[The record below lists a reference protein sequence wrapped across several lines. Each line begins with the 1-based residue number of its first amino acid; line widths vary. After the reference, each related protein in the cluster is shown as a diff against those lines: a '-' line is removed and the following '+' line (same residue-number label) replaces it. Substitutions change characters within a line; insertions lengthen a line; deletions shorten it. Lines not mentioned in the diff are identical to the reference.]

1 MGLVSHKLHLKG
13 FLTVYLGVGLAA
25 VSTDVRLHMLGV
37 AMLGD
42 VLQQRW
48 LVSEALVAGV
58 ALVWLVTLMAS

>member
-1 MGLVSHKLHLKG
+1 M
-13 FLTVYLGVGLAA
+13 
-25 VSTDVRLHMLGV
+25 RLHMLGV

>member
-13 FLTVYLGVGLAA
+13 FLTVYLGVGLATVGA
-25 VSTDVRLHMLGV
+25 DVRLHMLGV